1 MNFSDFDIQDDD
13 CKVFLVWHYGTYLFS
28 RFDNHFEYRLCA
40 IEDFYVEVKLS
51 LKDDQIIKV
60 YHYKE
65 GDRLENFLKLINLY
79 EITTRLV
86 VQ

>member
-1 MNFSDFDIQDDD
+1 MNFCDFGIQDDD
-13 CKVFLVWHYGTYLFS
+13 CKTFLVWHYGTYLFS
-28 RFDNHFEYRLCA
+28 RFDNLYEYRLCA

-51 LKDDQIIKV
+51 LRDNQIVEI

-65 GDRLENFLKLINLY
+65 GRRLDSFLKLINLY